1 MKRAKKNRKLE
12 AGLQAYGESVGANGS
27 LVGFKERLGN
37 WPMYAAAVGSALAL
51 STSAVADI
59 ISSGPLNVS
68 VNNGAI
74 DFVVGGDGFGLSNMN
89 RSHISGP
96 YHRFVDGIVNL
107 AALGGGQISA
117 SGSLVNAFQASHHI
131 SSLPNGR
138 TGILL
143 IQSANIVVSGA
154 SRFSSFGN
162 WHGGTAYAA
171 FKLSNGDL
179 GWMKIAAGGNFATDT
194 KLLAWAYNDVPG
206 APIHIPDTQG
216 PVPEPSSLALA
227 LLAIGSAGV
236 LAWRRRKSDAAQAA
250 GSAR

>member
-12 AGLQAYGESVGANGS
+12 AGLQAYGDSVGANGS
-27 LVGFKERLGN
+27 LLGFRERLGN

-68 VNNGAI
+68 VNNGGI
-74 DFVVGGDGFGLSNMN
+74 TFVVGGDRFGLTNMN
-89 RSHISGP
+89 SSQVGTHGRHVFGNV
-96 YHRFVDGIVNL
+96 HL
-107 AALGGGQISA
+107 AELGGGQISA
-117 SGSLVNAFQASHHI
+117 AGALVNAFQASHHI

-206 APIHIPDTQG
+206 APIHIPDTQA

>member
-1 MKRAKKNRKLE
+1 M
-12 AGLQAYGESVGANGS
+12 
-27 LVGFKERLGN
+27 
-37 WPMYAAAVGSALAL
+37 AL
-51 STSAVADI
+51 STSAAADI

-68 VNNGAI
+68 FDNRATT
-74 DFVVGGDGFGLSNMN
+74 FVVGGDEFRLSNMN
-89 RSHISGP
+89 FSHVGTHSHHIFG
-96 YHRFVDGIVNL
+96 VVNL
-107 AALGGGQISA
+107 AELGGGQISA
-117 SGSLVNAFQASHHI
+117 SGPGANAFQASHHI

-138 TGILL
+138 TGSYL
-143 IQSANIVVSGA
+143 IWLGSALAISGA
-154 SRFSSFGN
+154 SRFSGLGN
-162 WHGGTAYAA
+162 WGGGTAYAA

-179 GWMKIAAGGNFATDT
+179 GWMKIDAGGIFATDP
-194 KLLAWAYNDVPG
+194 KLLAWAYNEVPG